1 MSLSRR
7 RLFGL
12 LAGVAALPV
21 LKKFP
26 LSKRPV
32 KFNWSGYETSIPN
45 EVFATNPIMAEL
57 TAITRVA
64 FVPRIATEIYS
75 HNLPLPFMTKLE
87 EENADAR

>member
-21 LKKFP
+21 LKKIP
-26 LSKRPV
+26 LSKRPLSSTGPV
-32 KFNWSGYETSIPN
+32 TSIPN

-57 TAITRVA
+57 TAITRTA
-64 FVPRIATEIYS
+64 FVPRIVAQIYTQFPMPTLGI
-75 HNLPLPFMTKLE
+75 NLE